1 MNALEFLVKNWD
13 SVLVVVAFGALCVAL
28 VKRGQTKT
36 LKTILFNLVTQ
47 AEKEF
52 GSGTGELKFAAVSDW
67 VYQRLP
73 AILKILFTQKDI
85 DALIESAL
93 EEAKKQWGSNKN
105 LQEVIAVGD
114 VARKFVLCTEEPAQ
128 ADVIKNS

>member
-1 MNALEFLVKNWD
+1 MNVLEFLAKNWD
-13 SVLVVVAFGALCVAL
+13 SVLVVVGFVVLCVAL

-73 AILKILFTQKDI
+73 AVLKILFTQKDI
-85 DALIESAL
+85 DTLIESAL

-114 VARKFVLCTEEPAQ
+114 VARKFVLCTEEPEQ
-128 ADVIKNS
+128 TNIIK

>member
-1 MNALEFLVKNWD
+1 MNVLEFLVKNWD
-13 SVLVVVAFGALCVAL
+13 SVLVVAGFIVLCVAL

-85 DALIESAL
+85 DTLIESAL

-114 VARKFVLCTEEPAQ
+114 VARKFVLCTEEPTQ
-128 ADVIKNS
+128 ADIIK

>member
-52 GSGTGELKFAAVSDW
+52 GNGTGELKFAAVSDW
-67 VYQRLP
+67 IYQRLP
-73 AILKILFTQKDI
+73 AILKILFTQRDI
-85 DALIESAL
+85 DKLIESTL
-93 EEAKKQWGSNKN
+93 EEAKKQWGSNQNVK
-105 LQEVIAVGD
+105 QYIEAGAEPITIQAVP
-114 VARKFVLCTEEPAQ
+114 VLMEPA
-128 ADVIKNS
+128 KKE